1 MEEITV
7 QDWGKKRG
15 PVKLR
20 NAQVLYTLLLLDQ
33 LFFTQ
38 KNFITLMIHILIRL
52 VPTYYETF
60 DSNVT
65 FDLCLF
71 DTQLTANGVISDRG
85 AAVRSVVGRVSKHV
99 IELS

>member
-1 MEEITV
+1 
-7 QDWGKKRG
+7 
-15 PVKLR
+15 
-20 NAQVLYTLLLLDQ
+20 
-33 LFFTQ
+33 
-38 KNFITLMIHILIRL
+38 MIHILIRL

-60 DSNVT
+60 DYNVT

-71 DTQLTANGVISDRG
+71 DTQLTAYGVILDSG